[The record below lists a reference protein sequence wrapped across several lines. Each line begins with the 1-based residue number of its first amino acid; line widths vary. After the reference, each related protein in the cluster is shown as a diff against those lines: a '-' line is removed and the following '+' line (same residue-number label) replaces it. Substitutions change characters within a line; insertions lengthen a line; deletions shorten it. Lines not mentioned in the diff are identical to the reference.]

1 MPNTRTDGS
10 LVLWQLTDSALPTG
24 SFAHSAGMET
34 YIQDDKITDARSFG
48 TWLSRYLDQAIYTDG
63 LLVRMAMELDRQCSD
78 EALAELD
85 VLATVV
91 QIPAQIRKAS
101 AAMGKRMAT
110 ITQILLPNDD
120 LIGRYAEGIRAKRL
134 TGHPAI
140 AFGIVASALELTP
153 FTGIRAYF
161 MQVATSL
168 TQNAIRGIPL
178 GQDAGQRVLTNMHR
192 AIDRAAGR
200 TLDLDVAELGATLPG
215 LEVAQ
220 MRHEGLHSRMFI
232 S

>member
-1 MPNTRTDGS
+1 MLNTLTKGN

-34 YIQDDKITDARSFG
+34 YIQDGKISNARTFQA
-48 TWLSRYLDQAIYTDG
+48 WLARYLDQTAYTDG
-63 LLVRMAMELDRQCSD
+63 LLVRMAIDMVPQWSEERLLELD
-78 EALAELD
+78 ELAR
-85 VLATVV
+85 AV

-110 ITQILLPNDD
+110 IAEILLPEVPV
-120 LIGRYAEGIRAKRL
+120 ITRYAEAIRSRQMS
-134 TGHPAI
+134 GHPAI
-140 AFGIVASALELTP
+140 AFGLVIGALGIDRL
-153 FTGIRAYF
+153 TGIRAYF
-161 MQVATSL
+161 MQVATSM

-178 GQDAGQRVLTNMHR
+178 GQDAGQRVLTAMHGPINR
-192 AIDRAAGR
+192 SAER
-200 TLDLDVAELGATLPG
+200 TLDLDDAELGATLPG

>member
-1 MPNTRTDGS
+1 MPNTRTEGD

-34 YIQDDKITDARSFG
+34 YIQDGKITNARSFHE
-48 TWLSRYLDQAIYTDG
+48 WLARYLMQAAYTDG
-63 LLVRMAMELDRQCSD
+63 LLVRMAIDVAPNWSEERLIELD
-78 EALAELD
+78 ELAR
-85 VLATVV
+85 AV

-110 ITQILLPNDD
+110 IAEILLPDEPV
-120 LIGRYAEGIRAKRL
+120 ITAYAEGIRSR
-134 TGHPAI
+134 TMSGHPAI
-140 AFGIVASALELTP
+140 AFGLVIGALGIDRL
-153 FTGIRAYF
+153 TGIRAYF
-161 MQVATSL
+161 MQVATSM

-178 GQDAGQRVLTNMHR
+178 GQDAGQRVLTGLHG
-192 AIDRAAGR
+192 AIKRAAGR
-200 TLDLDVAELGATLPG
+200 TLDLDDAELGATLPG